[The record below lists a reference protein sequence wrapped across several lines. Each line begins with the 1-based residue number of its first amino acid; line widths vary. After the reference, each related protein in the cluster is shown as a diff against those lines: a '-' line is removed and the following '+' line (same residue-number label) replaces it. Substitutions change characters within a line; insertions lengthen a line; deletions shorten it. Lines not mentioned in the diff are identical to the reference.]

1 MSQLNQMNQEKSNNQ
16 ITIEKLLSN
25 KLFRIIIALLFFLFI
40 YNIIY
45 NVLIFF
51 SFNPEIIQMYM
62 AWIAVFILFISIL
75 PQKRYEFSAIKN

>member
-1 MSQLNQMNQEKSNNQ
+1 MEQPQKSNNQ
-16 ITIEKLLSN
+16 IMFENLLNN
-25 KLFRIIIALLFFLFI
+25 KLIRITRASLFFLFI

-51 SFNPEIIQMYM
+51 SFNAQIVQMYM

-75 PQKRYEFSAIKN
+75 PQKRYEFSSIKN

>member
-1 MSQLNQMNQEKSNNQ
+1 MEQPQKSNNQ
-16 ITIEKLLSN
+16 IMFENLLNN
-25 KLFRIIIALLFFLFI
+25 KLIRITIASLFFLFI

-51 SFNPEIIQMYM
+51 SFNAQIVQMYM

-75 PQKRYEFSAIKN
+75 PQKRYEFSSIKN

>member
-1 MSQLNQMNQEKSNNQ
+1 MNTSNQENNNQ
-16 ITIEKLLSN
+16 ITIGKLLNN

-45 NVLIFF
+45 NLLIFF
-51 SFNPEIIQMYM
+51 SFNPEIVQMYM